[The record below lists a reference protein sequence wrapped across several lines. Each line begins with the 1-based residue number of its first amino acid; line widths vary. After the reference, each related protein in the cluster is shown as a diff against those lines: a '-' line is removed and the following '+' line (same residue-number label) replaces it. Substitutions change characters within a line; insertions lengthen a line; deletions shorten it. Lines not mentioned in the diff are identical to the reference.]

1 MYFSIF
7 RFTNFES
14 TSFGWQ
20 EGGVLMLVFSILF
33 LIFFLVFWFFGIF
46 SGSLS
51 QFGTIVPVENWN
63 WYFSGGKRQSSP
75 FYTSGTFLNPWF
87 WWLKWFFGDNY
98 LFLELF
104 YSDSRAWCLLRSHQE
119 TYVFIPTHPSLREGF
134 VSLHTYICFLSV
146 FFNTSL
152 LNLFSQTFNFLPFS
166 KSFHF
171 HFQYSHK
178 KPLSAFTNFNGST
191 MFSRT
196 SSHIPFQ

>member
-20 EGGVLMLVFSILF
+20 EGVYWCW
-33 LIFFLVFWFFGIF
+33 FFPPFFWSFFWFFDFLGFFLDLYPNLEQLSLSKIEIGIF
-46 SGSLS
+46 
-51 QFGTIVPVENWN
+51 QAEKDRVP
-63 WYFSGGKRQSSP
+63 P

-104 YSDSRAWCLLRSHQE
+104 YSDLRAWCLLRSHQE

-134 VSLHTYICFLSV
+134 VSLHTYVCFLSV

-178 KPLSAFTNFNGST
+178 RPLSAFTNFNGST

>member
-20 EGGVLMLVFSILF
+20 EGVYWCW
-33 LIFFLVFWFFGIF
+33 FFPPFFWSFFWFFDFLGFFLDLCPNLELLSLSKIEIGIF
-46 SGSLS
+46 RAEKDR
-51 QFGTIVPVENWN
+51 VP
-63 WYFSGGKRQSSP
+63 P

-87 WWLKWFFGDNY
+87 RWLKWFSGDNY

-104 YSDSRAWCLLRSHQE
+104 YSYSLAWCLLRSHQE

-171 HFQYSHK
+171 HFQYLHK
-178 KPLSAFTNFNGST
+178 RPLSAFTNFNGST